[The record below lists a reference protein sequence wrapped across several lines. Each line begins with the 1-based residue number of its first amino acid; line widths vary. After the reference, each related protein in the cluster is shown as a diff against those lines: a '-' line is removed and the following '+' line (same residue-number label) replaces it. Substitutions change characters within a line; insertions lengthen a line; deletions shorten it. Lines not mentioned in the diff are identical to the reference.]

1 MPNKQSAK
9 KELRKTIKRKKANN
23 SIKANTKKLIK
34 DTIKNLESK
43 EVVAKDKVTAA
54 INNTIQS
61 IDKMMRKGIIK
72 KNTASRQ
79 KSKLQKK
86 ANKAK

>member
-1 MPNKQSAK
+1 
-9 KELRKTIKRKKANN
+9 
-23 SIKANTKKLIK
+23 
-34 DTIKNLESK
+34 LESK

>member
-1 MPNKQSAK
+1 MPNKKSAK
-9 KELRKTIKRKKANN
+9 KELRKTVKRKKTNN
-23 SIKANTKKLIK
+23 SLKSNTKKLVK
-34 DTIKNLESK
+34 DVVKNLESK
-43 EVVAKDKVTAA
+43 EVQVKENINKA
-54 INNTIQS
+54 IQA
-61 IDKMMRKGIIK
+61 IDKMVKKGIVK